1 MTRQLLPLPLAATL
15 ALVLLATGFAP
26 GATSPAEAAELSA
39 KQIVDGLKAPRTR
52 SLGAQERPA
61 LSADDLATLNRIRR
75 TRSLSSADRAE
86 MAEIAGKRPSIDL
99 QIYFDFD
106 SADLSSKAEPQLNS
120 LGQAL
125 TSPELAGSVIMLGG
139 HTDAKGSDGYN
150 QSLSERRAETVK
162 RFLIERYKIPADNL
176 VAAGYGE
183 ARLKN
188 KANPDAAE
196 NRRVEIINMATREQ
210 AAR

>member
-1 MTRQLLPLPLAATL
+1 TVWRHALPDDDRDKPAERPRRPVLSRWRPHMTRQLLPLPLAATL

-86 MAEIAGKRPSIDL
+86 MAEIA
-99 QIYFDFD
+99 
-106 SADLSSKAEPQLNS
+106 
-120 LGQAL
+120 
-125 TSPELAGSVIMLGG
+125 
-139 HTDAKGSDGYN
+139 
-150 QSLSERRAETVK
+150 
-162 RFLIERYKIPADNL
+162 
-176 VAAGYGE
+176 
-183 ARLKN
+183 
-188 KANPDAAE
+188 
-196 NRRVEIINMATREQ
+196 
-210 AAR
+210 

>member
-1 MTRQLLPLPLAATL
+1 MTRRFPFSTTLGL
-15 ALVLLATGFAP
+15 ALLAGAFTFGTMDPVLAG
-26 GATSPAEAAELSA
+26 ELSA
-39 KQIVDGLKAPRTR
+39 RQIVDGLKAPKTR
-52 SLGAQERPA
+52 SLSVQERPS

-75 TRSLSSADRAE
+75 TRSLSSGDRAQ
-86 MAEIAGKRPSIDL
+86 MAEIAGKRPSVDL

-106 SADLSSKAEPQLNS
+106 SAELSAKAEPQLNN

-125 TSPELAGSVIMLGG
+125 TSPELVGSVIMLGG
-139 HTDAKGSDGYN
+139 HTDAKGSDAYN

-162 RFLIERYKIPADNL
+162 RFLIERYKIPAENL

-183 ARLKN
+183 SRLKN
-188 KANPDAAE
+188 KAAPDAAE
-196 NRRVEIINMATREQ
+196 NRRVEIINMAAREQ